1 MLRLPPNVRV
11 FVAAAPADMRRQI
24 DGLATLVRE
33 GMQRSPESGDLYLFR
48 NRRGDMIKL
57 LFFDPQGYCLLVKRM
72 ERGVFAIADVQ
83 PDAGTLEV
91 SATELMELL
100 SGLVV
105 RARVAAPSRNFDLKS
120 SAKWRSCKRQS

>member
-1 MLRLPPNVRV
+1 MLKLPPNVRV

-24 DGLATLVRE
+24 DGLAILVRE
-33 GMQRSPESGDLYLFR
+33 GMQRRPESGDLYLFR

-72 ERGVFAIADVQ
+72 QRGVFGIANVQ

-91 SATELMELL
+91 SAAELMELL

-105 RARVAAPSRNFDLKS
+105 NARPAPST
-120 SAKWRSCKRQS
+120 